1 MSARNKPARKG
12 PAQAPARPAGTAGK
26 PAPAKKP
33 AKRPSP
39 KKPAGRKAAARGAAV
54 ERVRAGNE
62 SAPKKGGAREVPAKR
77 PSAKKVA
84 AKKPAARKVAAKK
97 PAAWKVAA
105 KKPAPPKRGPAARK
119 KALRAPGNRTTEERV
134 TPLVNEAPVSPM
146 PFVEGFR
153 PSRILTTRP
162 RPVIRQV
169 DPTGGIDEGP
179 RTLQPWEIEV
189 DDLAELMAARAAE
202 EKAAEEEQARYVA
215 TPKSAQS
222 RIDQARKAGW
232 TEDKRPA
239 QAGLADTRVRLVH
252 PSCKFIDGKAV
263 RDVSLSVHPPTGRAT
278 LLVEGGP
285 RLRSASFRMRE
296 DEDLPAQISKLLE
309 DPARLARTEHAS
321 SQDLLAELDAV
332 DRTAVVDLRALVGR
346 GQSALTARL
355 RKWVADFAGAH
366 SAFGLPATVDAAW
379 DRFGVRRGCVLERIG
394 VPDDARHTVA
404 DAFDAA
410 LDSA

>member
-12 PAQAPARPAGTAGK
+12 PAKAPARSAGK
-26 PAPAKKP
+26 AGRPAPAKKAA
-33 AKRPSP
+33 AKRAAP
-39 KKPAGRKAAARGAAV
+39 KKPAAKKAAARKPPIN
-54 ERVRAGNE
+54 RVRPGE
-62 SAPKKGGAREVPAKR
+62 KRAPKKPG
-77 PSAKKVA
+77 
-84 AKKPAARKVAAKK
+84 AKKPGAKK
-97 PAAWKVAA
+97 AVTKKFVA
-105 KKPAPPKRGPAARK
+105 KKPAPPKRGAVGRK
-119 KALRAPGNRTTEERV
+119 ERLRSPGSRTTEERV

-162 RPVIRQV
+162 RPVIRQI

-215 TPKSAQS
+215 TPKSAQA
-222 RIDQARKAGW
+222 RIDEARRAGW

-296 DEDLPAQISKLLE
+296 DEDLPAQISKLLD

-321 SQDLLAELDAV
+321 SQDLLGELDAV
-332 DRTAVVDLRALVGR
+332 DRAAVVDLRALVGR

-355 RKWVADFAGAH
+355 RKWVADFAGTH